1 MPDPTAPLTARR
13 TYLELRSPEAHRRE
27 PWTATDVHVERRTP
41 CSVAESRALYRL
53 VGEPYQ
59 WHDRN
64 AWSDER
70 LAAHLARPD
79 VGVWTV
85 RDDGGRPG
93 GYFELARHDDGAV
106 EIVYF
111 GLVDRLH
118 GRRLG
123 AQLLTAAVDEA
134 WAMGAARVV
143 LNTCTLDGPAA
154 LPNYLARGFRVV
166 REETYVVS
174 PPR

>member
-13 TYLELRSPEAHRRE
+13 TYLELRSPEAHRGNRG
-27 PWTATDVHVERRTP
+27 RRPTSTSSAARHARSP
-41 CSVAESRALYRL
+41 STRALYRL